1 MTCELK
7 RNLMELLLLYRSQEL
22 KEAMRAQMEVQRR
35 LHEQVEVTMNS
46 NSPSSFLEFN
56 GDLSTINNNE
66 IVIH

>member
-1 MTCELK
+1 
-7 RNLMELLLLYRSQEL
+7 MELLLLYRSQEL
-22 KEAMRAQMEVQRR
+22 KEALRAQMEVQRR

-46 NSPSSFLEFN
+46 NYPSSFLEFN

>member
-1 MTCELK
+1 MV
-7 RNLMELLLLYRSQEL
+7 LLLYRSQEL

-46 NSPSSFLEFN
+46 NYPSSFLEFN